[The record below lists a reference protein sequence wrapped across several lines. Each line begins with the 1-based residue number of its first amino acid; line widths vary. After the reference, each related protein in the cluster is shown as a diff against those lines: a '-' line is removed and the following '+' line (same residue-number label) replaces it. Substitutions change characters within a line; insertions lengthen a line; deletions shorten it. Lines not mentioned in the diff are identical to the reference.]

1 MERVKEKEGKNNS
14 THKKR
19 EIVEFNWKGT
29 RSLKLK
35 NDERREKSDNVND
48 SNENMS
54 KKCRE
59 REREYSV
66 CVSARVSVFFA
77 CVNKL

>member
-59 REREYSV
+59 RERVQCV
-66 CVSARVSVFFA
+66 CECESECVFRL
-77 CVNKL
+77 CK